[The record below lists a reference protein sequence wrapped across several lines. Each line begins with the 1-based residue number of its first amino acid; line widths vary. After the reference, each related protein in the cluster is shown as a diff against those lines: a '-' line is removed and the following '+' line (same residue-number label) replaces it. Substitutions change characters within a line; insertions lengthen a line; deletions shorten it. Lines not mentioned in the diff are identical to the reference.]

1 MTPENSV
8 KRAIL
13 EYLLYN
19 RWLVLR
25 INSGGVTGEHN
36 GKKRFVRFC
45 YWQHLGTEE
54 SSAGVADILCLKDGV
69 LAAIE
74 CKAPGK
80 KDTVRVAQDQF
91 LTAWTQHGGI
101 GLVCESVEDLI
112 HGLRAAEAG
121 RERTLRI
128 E

>member
-1 MTPENSV
+1 MTPENEV

-19 RWLVLR
+19 HWLVLR

-45 YWQHLGTEE
+45 YWQALGTDEN
-54 SSAGVADILCLKDGV
+54 SAGVADIL
-69 LAAIE
+69 AIHPNFPPLCVE

-80 KDTVRVAQDQF
+80 RASVRVAQDQF
-91 LTAWTQHGGI
+91 LTAWRQHGGI
-101 GLVCESVEDLI
+101 AIVAECVEDVVM
-112 HGLRAAEAG
+112 GLRGVEG
-121 RERTLRI
+121 GK
-128 E
+128 

>member
-1 MTPENSV
+1 MNTPENEV

-45 YWQHLGTEE
+45 YWQHLGTDE
-54 SSAGVADILCLKDGV
+54 SSAGISDIL
-69 LAAIE
+69 AIKEGFPALCVE

-80 KDTVRVAQDQF
+80 LAAVSVAQDRF
-91 LTAWTQHGGI
+91 LAAWRQSGGVS
-101 GLVCESVEDLI
+101 LVCESVEDLVY
-112 HGLRAAEAG
+112 GLRATEG
-121 RERTLRI
+121 NKEFPC
-128 E
+128 

>member
-1 MTPENSV
+1 MTTPENEV

-45 YWQHLGTEE
+45 YWQHLGTDEN
-54 SSAGVADILCLKDGV
+54 SAGIADILAVKDGQF
-69 LAAIE
+69 LAVE

-80 KDTVRVAQDQF
+80 RGALRVAQDQF
-91 LTAWTQHGGI
+91 LAAWTQHGGI
-101 GLVCESVEDLI
+101 AIVAESVEDVVM
-112 HGLRAAEAG
+112 GLRGVEG
-121 RERTLRI
+121 GK
-128 E
+128 

>member
-1 MTPENSV
+1 MTPENEV

-19 RWLVLR
+19 HWLVLR

-45 YWQHLGTEE
+45 YWQHLGTDENA
-54 SSAGVADILCLKDGV
+54 AGIADILAVKNGQF
-69 LAAIE
+69 LAVE

-80 KDTVRVAQDQF
+80 RASVRVAQDQF
-91 LTAWTQHGGI
+91 LAAWRQHGGI
-101 GLVCESVEDLI
+101 AIVAECVEDVVM
-112 HGLRAAEAG
+112 GLRGVEG
-121 RERTLRI
+121 GK
-128 E
+128 